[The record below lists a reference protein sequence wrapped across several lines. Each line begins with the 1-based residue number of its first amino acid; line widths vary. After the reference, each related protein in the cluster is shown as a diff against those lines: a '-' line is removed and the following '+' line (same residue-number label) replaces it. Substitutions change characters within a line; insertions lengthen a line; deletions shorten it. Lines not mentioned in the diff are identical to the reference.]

1 MSLAKLSSKISL
13 AFIAIATPLISVQ
26 SALAGPRLYFAYDYM
41 KMDAGQC
48 VNKGYQALR
57 NQYLQIPGNVNSEGG
72 AIFAIGE
79 SQSVTAII
87 DCSDVAR
94 TGRVTVMATSRDATV
109 NLNYPKQ
116 IIRMMKNSRQ
126 Y

>member
-1 MSLAKLSSKISL
+1 MSLSKISSKISL
-13 AFIAIATPLISVQ
+13 AFIAIAAPLISAQ

-48 VNKGYQALR
+48 VNRGYQALR
-57 NQYLQIPGNVNSEGG
+57 NQYLQIPANVNSEGG

-79 SQSVTAII
+79 NQSVTAIV
-87 DCSDVAR
+87 DCSEVAR
-94 TGRVTVMATSRDATV
+94 SGRVTVMATSRDSTV
-109 NLNYPKQ
+109 NLSYPKQ
-116 IIRMMKNSRQ
+116 IIRMMKNSRR